1 MNDIEKGQLCD
12 ITMSAIYHGC
22 SKLDSIPALL
32 RRIIENRAWE
42 CRQVKMRG
50 VVQLANLRELIT
62 KEPMEG
68 WGENPERI
76 EGLIKHDP
84 EVLVLWREAMVERPG
99 KRSKVDR
106 DITDIISNKEK
117 VQAGTSRSYTV
128 SRLQREAPELF
139 AQVVAG
145 TLSANAAAIQAGFR
159 KKPTA
164 LELLRV
170 IWAKASNAER
180 ETFIQEITPHA
191 T

>member
-12 ITMSAIYHGC
+12 ITMSAIHYGC
-22 SKLDSIPALL
+22 SKLDSIPAYI

-84 EVLVLWREAMVERPG
+84 EVLVLWREAMKG
-99 KRSKVDR
+99 
-106 DITDIISNKEK
+106 
-117 VQAGTSRSYTV
+117 QAGRPSKESNYNVKELSAVGGNSRSYTV

-164 LELLRV
+164 LEMLL
-170 IWAKASNAER
+170 KAWKVATDDDR
-180 ETFIQEITPHA
+180 RLFLLEINK
-191 T
+191 

>member
-1 MNDIEKGQLCD
+1 MNEIEKGQLCD

-22 SKLDSIPALL
+22 TKLDSIPALI

-50 VVQLANLRELIT
+50 VVQLANLREMIT
-62 KEPMEG
+62 RKPMEG
-68 WGENPERI
+68 WGEDPNKI
-76 EGLIKHDP
+76 EALLKHDP
-84 EVLVLWREAMVERPG
+84 EVLVLWREAMKQESGARNDLVDNINEV
-99 KRSKVDR
+99 KLSK
-106 DITDIISNKEK
+106 
-117 VQAGTSRSYTV
+117 GTSRSYTV

-164 LELLRV
+164 FEILLKAWKLATDDDRRLFLLE
-170 IWAKASNAER
+170 IN
-180 ETFIQEITPHA
+180 P
-191 T
+191 

>member
-84 EVLVLWREAMVERPG
+84 EVLVLWREAM
-99 KRSKVDR
+99 
-106 DITDIISNKEK
+106 KEK
-117 VQAGTSRSYTV
+117 TGPKLKGDDGLCNIVTETKGTTGNSRSYTV

-139 AQVVAG
+139 TQVVAG

-164 LELLRV
+164 LEMLL
-170 IWAKASNAER
+170 KAWKVATDDDR
-180 ETFIQEITPHA
+180 RLFLLEINK
-191 T
+191 

>member
-1 MNDIEKGQLCD
+1 MNEIEKGQLCD
-12 ITMSAIYHGC
+12 ITMSAIHYGC
-22 SKLDSIPALL
+22 SKLDSIPVYL

-84 EVLVLWREAMVERPG
+84 EVLVLWREAMKG
-99 KRSKVDR
+99 
-106 DITDIISNKEK
+106 
-117 VQAGTSRSYTV
+117 QAGRPKMGSNPTILEKDRGKAYTV

-164 LELLRV
+164 LEMLMKAWKVATDDDRRLFLL
-170 IWAKASNAER
+170 
-180 ETFIQEITPHA
+180 EINK
-191 T
+191 